1 MMKGF
6 IGWYMVR
13 SGLDEKTMAN
23 TNEPRVSQYRLA
35 MHLGM
40 AFAVFS
46 GLFYN
51 ALSHLL
57 VENPVCNW
65 SYWIFL
71 YFGFLTGYISIS
83 NASLEEYNHE
93 YFKPLL
99 NKFFEESK
107 DLIIYIV

>member
-1 MMKGF
+1 MSAHFLIAFKGF

-40 AFAVFS
+40 AFTVFS
-46 GLFYN
+46 GLFYS

-57 VENPVCNW
+57 VENPVCSNICF
-65 SYWIFL
+65 SYSCI
-71 YFGFLTGYISIS
+71 YFMVLW
-83 NASLEEYNHE
+83 
-93 YFKPLL
+93 
-99 NKFFEESK
+99 
-107 DLIIYIV
+107 